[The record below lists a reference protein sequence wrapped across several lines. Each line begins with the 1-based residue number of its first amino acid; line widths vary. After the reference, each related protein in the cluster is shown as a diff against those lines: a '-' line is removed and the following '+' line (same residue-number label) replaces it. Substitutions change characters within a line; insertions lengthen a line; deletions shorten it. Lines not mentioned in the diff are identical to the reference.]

1 MGFRFVHAA
10 DIHIDSPLRG
20 LSADDGVAIDRI
32 RKAPREAFDN
42 LVGQVID
49 EKADFLIIAGDLYDG
64 NWRDFNTGLFFVSQ
78 MGRLAQAGIP
88 VFLLYGNH
96 DAESLI
102 TRRLTLPSNVT
113 VFSSKKAESHRLDD
127 IGVIIHGHSYH
138 QRDVTD
144 NLIPA
149 YPEPVAG
156 LFNIGVLHTGLGGM
170 GGHKDYAPC
179 SLPDLIA
186 KGYDYWALGHVHQGA
201 ILNTRPHVVFPGNLQ
216 GRHIREAGRKGACL
230 VSVDDGELTDIAT
243 LAADVVRWAPVS
255 ISVEHCDRF
264 PAVVDIIR
272 SAIEQAVADSA
283 EGRLLACRLTLTGRT
298 ALHGRLLGSVDIL
311 LAEARAA
318 ALGLGHEVAW
328 VEQVIVSTEP
338 VIDAAALRQREDA
351 LGDIRRLLDHA
362 GEDPALIMQLKTD
375 IGDFLQKLPHEVR
388 SELESPLAKAVLED
402 DYSRMIQG
410 ASDYLLARLT
420 EGEG

>member
-1 MGFRFVHAA
+1 MAFRFIHAA
-10 DIHIDSPLRG
+10 DIHLDSPLRG
-20 LSADDGVAIDRI
+20 LSSDDSAVLDRI
-32 RKAPREAFDN
+32 RKAPREAFEN
-42 LVGQVID
+42 LVGLVID
-49 EKADFLIIAGDLYDG
+49 EEADFLVIAGDLYDG
-64 NWRDFNTGLFFVSQ
+64 DWRDFQTGLFFVSQ

-102 TRRLTLPSNVT
+102 TRRLTLPDNVT
-113 VFSSKKAESHRLDD
+113 VFSSKRPESHRLDD
-127 IGVIIHGHSYH
+127 IGVVLHGYSYH

-144 NLIPA
+144 NLVPA
-149 YPEPVAG
+149 YPDPVAG
-156 LFNIGVLHTGLGGM
+156 MFNIGVLHTGLGGM

-179 SLPDLIA
+179 SLSDLTA
-186 KGYDYWALGHVHQGA
+186 KGYDYWALGHVHLGA
-201 ILNTRPHVVFPGNLQ
+201 ILHTRPHVVFPGNLQ

-230 VSVDDGELTDIAT
+230 VSVDDGEVTDIAT

-255 ISVEHCDRF
+255 ISVEDCDRF
-264 PAVVDIIR
+264 PAVVDRVR
-272 SAIEQAVADSA
+272 SAIEYAVADLA

-298 ALHGRLLGSVDIL
+298 ALHGRLLGSVDTLI
-311 LAEARAA
+311 AEARAA
-318 ALGLGHEVAW
+318 ALGMGHEVAW

-338 VIDAAALRQREDA
+338 IIDAAVLRQREDA

-362 GEDPALIMQLKTD
+362 GEDPALIEQLKTD

-388 SELESPLAKAVLED
+388 SELESPLARAVLDD